1 MTRKEKRY
9 IAPQTMTYR
18 METEAL
24 LAADSLN
31 SQVDGEPSTSIDE
44 SGDDWDGGIDSKET
58 TLEP

>member
-1 MTRKEKRY
+1 
-9 IAPQTMTYR
+9 MTYH

-31 SQVDGEPSTSIDE
+31 SQVGDEPSTPIDE
-44 SGDDWDGGIDSKET
+44 SGDNWDDGIDSKET

>member
-1 MTRKEKRY
+1 
-9 IAPQTMTYR
+9 MTYR